1 MSASGLV
8 MCICC
13 KTMKSAI
20 HALVVRS
27 RNGRLWIGRDM
38 AYYELTYCPFCGKEV
53 GT

>member
-1 MSASGLV
+1 MSVFWPV

-13 KTMKSAI
+13 ETMKSAI

-27 RNGRLWIGRDM
+27 RNGRRWIGRDM

-53 GT
+53 GA

>member
-1 MSASGLV
+1 MRFRALA

-13 KTMKSAI
+13 DTMKSAI
-20 HALVVRS
+20 HAVVVRS

-53 GT
+53 GA